1 LYDVKVTMRVH
12 EHGVA
17 HGHVKYSD
25 RNGQVQQVEV
35 DWATV

>member
-1 LYDVKVTMRVH
+1 
-12 EHGVA
+12 VA
-17 HGHVKYSD
+17 QGHVKFAD